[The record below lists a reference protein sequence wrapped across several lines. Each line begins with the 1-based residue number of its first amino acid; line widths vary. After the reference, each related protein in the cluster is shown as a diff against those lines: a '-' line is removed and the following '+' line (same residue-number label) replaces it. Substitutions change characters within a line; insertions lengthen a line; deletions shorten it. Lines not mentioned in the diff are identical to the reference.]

1 DRVAVARQVGRAPAG
16 DVIGVGGR
24 QRGAV
29 VAHTGWKTR
38 GGVATG
44 HADGPRVVVAP
55 VTANLEGVVSP
66 QLARHEVVQVG
77 GDAVGRTD
85 VHALRARAAVDRAG
99 DHQRRL
105 HGGQRGIVEVEDE
118 VAADVR
124 VLHVEQGAVAQH
136 PLVAELVGRVGTA

>member
-1 DRVAVARQVGRAPAG
+1 ARREVVEAHGGVDAAGADRRQPFRQDRVGGNRAGQRLVVVVVVAQPELERGAAVRQRVLHVGRDVGQLVDRVAVARQVGRAPAG

-55 VTANLEGVVSP
+55 VTANLESVISP
-66 QLARHEVVQVG
+66 QL
-77 GDAVGRTD
+77 
-85 VHALRARAAVDRAG
+85 
-99 DHQRRL
+99 
-105 HGGQRGIVEVEDE
+105 
-118 VAADVR
+118 
-124 VLHVEQGAVAQH
+124 
-136 PLVAELVGRVGTA
+136 